1 LLLDFKVCDIIF
13 ICGVIMLKEVYVKPE
28 AEIIEF
34 ILEDSIASSA
44 QSDGSAWF
52 YEGTF
57 GG

>member
-1 LLLDFKVCDIIF
+1 MI
-13 ICGVIMLKEVYVKPE
+13 KEIYVKPE

-44 QSDGSAWF
+44 QGDGSAWF

-57 GG
+57 GGGS